1 MQVEVG
7 AVVEGTVTGITKFG
21 AFVDMGINVKG
32 LIQVSK
38 MANRFVKDPAEVVHI
53 QQQVMVRVLEIDH
66 ERGRVALQLIDQP

>member
-21 AFVDMGINVKG
+21 AFVDMGIKVKG
-32 LIQVSK
+32 LIHVSK